1 MLKEYNFEDPDKI
14 TKPKYLISS
23 VGQRFTAALLPRL
36 FGTNPRSHHKG
47 ATGRFRTGNQQLPV
61 LCHCQLG
68 QDIPVNIIVLDDLKG
83 SAIALII

>member
-36 FGTNPRSHHKG
+36 FGTNPSLIPRSHHKG
-47 ATGRFRTGNQQLPV
+47 TTIRVQTGDHLLPV

-68 QDIPVNIIVLDDLKG
+68 QDISCNREEYF
-83 SAIALII
+83 